1 MNRSTLAP
9 ILLAFLF
16 IPSAYSFYAVYNLRI
31 SQLTRRQASAGIPS
45 LITSNIFQQW
55 YAFRDTSKVNL
66 TGLLL
71 SYIYSQ
77 PSWYIKLDAAGAHV
91 HSISPDCTEFKGNQS
106 DDFLLS
112 GGYGIQPRKGSRM
125 TFSGYFGIPTHRDTA
140 LDGAEFGTG
149 HYSIGTQIDGSQT
162 YNIHKPHFV
171 LWAIRSLYF
180 FPRTIGFADSSR
192 PERYKLSPGN
202 VMDIYIAHQ
211 SNWGTFHRI
220 EFGYDCTFSLGTK
233 IYPYIDNFGTGL
245 PFVRNTYFV
254 SYIRNIHSVGKQSSL
269 LFTLTYGADARPRLL
284 GRKYGVSL
292 FISWAV
298 NF

>member
-1 MNRSTLAP
+1 MNRSTLAT
-9 ILLAFLF
+9 ICALLSISSLY
-16 IPSAYSFYAVYNLRI
+16 PFYVVYNLRI

-45 LITSNIFQQW
+45 LITSSIFQQW
-55 YAFRDTSKVNL
+55 YAFRDNSKSDL

-77 PSWYIKLDAAGAHV
+77 PAWYIKLDAAGAHM
-91 HSISPDCTEFKGNQS
+91 HSISPDCVEFKRSQT
-106 DDFLLS
+106 DDFLIS

-125 TFSGYFGIPTHRDTA
+125 TFSGYLGIPTHKDTA
-140 LDGAEFGTG
+140 LDGVEFGTG
-149 HYSIGTQIDGSQT
+149 HYSIGAQVDGSQA
-162 YNIHKPHFV
+162 YNVDKPHFL

-180 FPRTIGFADSSR
+180 FPRTIGFADHTKTQ
-192 PERYKLSPGN
+192 RYKLSPGD

-211 SNWGTFHRI
+211 SNWSTFHRI

-233 IYPYIDNFGTGL
+233 ICPFIANFGTSL

-254 SYIRNIHSVGKQSSL
+254 SYIRKIHSVGKQSSL
-269 LFTLTYGADARPRLL
+269 LFTLTYSSDARPRLL

-292 FISWAV
+292 FVSWAV